1 MGCNFEFFTMPG
13 FLEME
18 SLGPLVKLEP
28 NAATE
33 HLERWW
39 LIPNVDLPKEEAPL
53 IGALNLHL
61 KNIGLRTII

>member
-1 MGCNFEFFTMPG
+1 
-13 FLEME
+13 ME

-33 HLERWW
+33 HVEMWW
-39 LIPNVDLPKEEAPL
+39 IIPDADLPKEESAL

-61 KNIGLRTII
+61 KNLGLRTIKIS